1 MNRKVPGIHCL
12 QQLQRETMFQ
22 LPVNNLGSLRKA
34 RKTVK
39 KILSDIGLEYCKEH
53 IEDFK
58 QFEPNDFYLKNTTW
72 EDVGLWD
79 PSLTKNQDYRTKPF
93 CCSACPFSS
102 KFFSAYKSHFRN
114 VHTVS
119 IHETVSSQWKWEAV
133 PSWRRTK
140 TTDLCKVLSSIC
152 QLFCT
157 FIRCIEINTI
167 SSVSGSIQ
175 RLSPVHAQTSWSKCY
190 SCCRRRC

>member
-1 MNRKVPGIHCL
+1 
-12 QQLQRETMFQ
+12 MFQ

-79 PSLTKNQDYRTKPF
+79 PSLTKNQMKLSVRFHLTMGTTVAQAALPLATLGPLAIKGK
-93 CCSACPFSS
+93 AL
-102 KFFSAYKSHFRN
+102 KS
-114 VHTVS
+114 
-119 IHETVSSQWKWEAV
+119 
-133 PSWRRTK
+133 
-140 TTDLCKVLSSIC
+140 TTFTGL
-152 QLFCT
+152 
-157 FIRCIEINTI
+157 
-167 SSVSGSIQ
+167 
-175 RLSPVHAQTSWSKCY
+175 
-190 SCCRRRC
+190 

>member
-1 MNRKVPGIHCL
+1 
-12 QQLQRETMFQ
+12 MFQ

-79 PSLTKNQDYRTKPF
+79 PSLTKKPGLSDKTF
-93 CCSACPFSS
+93 LLQCLSVFLQILLCLQESFPECP
-102 KFFSAYKSHFRN
+102 
-114 VHTVS
+114 
-119 IHETVSSQWKWEAV
+119 
-133 PSWRRTK
+133 
-140 TTDLCKVLSSIC
+140 
-152 QLFCT
+152 
-157 FIRCIEINTI
+157 
-167 SSVSGSIQ
+167 
-175 RLSPVHAQTSWSKCY
+175 
-190 SCCRRRC
+190 

>member
-1 MNRKVPGIHCL
+1 
-12 QQLQRETMFQ
+12 MFQ

-79 PSLTKNQDYRTKPF
+79 PSLTKNQ
-93 CCSACPFSS
+93 
-102 KFFSAYKSHFRN
+102 
-114 VHTVS
+114 
-119 IHETVSSQWKWEAV
+119 
-133 PSWRRTK
+133 
-140 TTDLCKVLSSIC
+140 
-152 QLFCT
+152 
-157 FIRCIEINTI
+157 
-167 SSVSGSIQ
+167 VSGTGTHLQ
-175 RLSPVHAQTSWSKCY
+175 LRPFVVMNCL
-190 SCCRRRC
+190 